1 MRQVNPKASLLIFG
15 NCGQKKQVPSFKEE
29 KKINTDIKHQV
40 KKHLRTVY
48 LLKDE
53 QIDHML
59 TVASKTLASNLS
71 NANSALKNRD
81 YQLLALIAHTI
92 KGSLLNLGLNDV
104 AKQAKKIEINA
115 KDKIETN
122 LQATLSQLS
131 ENLTELLRKE

>member
-15 NCGQKKQVPSFKEE
+15 NCGQKKQVSSFKEE

-59 TVASKTLASNLS
+59 TVASKTLAANLS
-71 NANSALKNRD
+71 KAKSALKNKD
-81 YQLLALIAHTI
+81 YQLLGLTAHSI
-92 KGSLLNLGLNDV
+92 KGSLLNLGLNDLAEK
-104 AKQAKKIEINA
+104 AKTIEINA
-115 KDKIETN
+115 KDKVKTN
-122 LQATLSQLS
+122 LQETLSQLS
-131 ENLTELLRKE
+131 EELTELLRKQ